1 VVVAGERLTSQAAIA
16 AGSAETYPRPLDG
29 APAVESLRT
38 SWFSTAGRF
47 SRERTVNEEPT
58 TVLELRET
66 LPAAGS
72 AIDLWAVTRD
82 ERGGVAYVH
91 RTLAFGQ

>member
-1 VVVAGERLTSQAAIA
+1 VPEALQ
-16 AGSAETYPRPLDG
+16 
-29 APAVESLRT
+29 T
-38 SWFSTAGRF
+38 SWFSTAGQF
-47 SRERTVNEEPT
+47 SRERTDDTEEPT

-66 LPAAGS
+66 LPAPGA
-72 AIDLWAVTRD
+72 AIDLYAVSRD